1 MSSTVTG
8 GLLRIKLSL
17 RTEIAGWLTLN
28 YQYQLAA
35 AIYNILSQS
44 SPEYSAFLHDHGYLG
59 ADGKL
64 RKLFTFSRLQL
75 YNGGGRQGDF
85 LRLSIHTRAELFI
98 SSPMINEFIQHLVVG
113 LFTNQKI
120 NIESKE
126 KQASFRIE
134 RIEVLP
140 NPEFTETCRF
150 LALSPIVLTT
160 AANTSSGMQMYYYRP
175 FDEGISEA
183 VRASLLKKHETI
195 YNAPPENTDLTF
207 TIDCDYITRKG
218 GQDKVSKL
226 IHIKEGHE
234 DETRVKAFLCPFYL
248 SGSKGLMLTAWD
260 CGLGDKTSMGFGCVD
275 LAGEKKVS

>member
-1 MSSTVTG
+1 
-8 GLLRIKLSL
+8 LRIKLSL
-17 RTEIAGWLTLN
+17 LSESTGWLTLN

-35 AIYNILSQS
+35 AIYAILSQS
-44 SPEYSAFLHDHGYLG
+44 SPAYSAFLHDHGYLG

-75 YNGGGRQGDF
+75 YYGFVQQGEY
-85 LRLSIHTRAELFI
+85 LRLSNCTRAELYI

-120 NIESKE
+120 IIENK
-126 KQASFRIE
+126 KKAALFRIE

-160 AANTSSGMQMYYYRP
+160 TANTLSGMQMYYYRP

-195 YNAPPENTDLTF
+195 YNTPPENTNLTF
-207 TIDCDYITRKG
+207 TIDREYITRKG

-248 SGSKGLMLTAWD
+248 TGSKQLMQTAWD
-260 CGLGDKTSMGFGCVD
+260 CGLGDKTSMGFGCVEV
-275 LAGEKKVS
+275 GEKKRKGNNYYD